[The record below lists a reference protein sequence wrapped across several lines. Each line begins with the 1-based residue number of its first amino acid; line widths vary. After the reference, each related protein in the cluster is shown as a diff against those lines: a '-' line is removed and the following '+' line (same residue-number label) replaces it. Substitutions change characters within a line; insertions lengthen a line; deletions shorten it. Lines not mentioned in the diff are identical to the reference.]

1 MGLSGFKTHTF
12 LLADYNYPEIGNVYI
27 ATTDSLKKNRAAV
40 KACMTAEVITWRDCI
55 ANPNDPAMATLK
67 DFPTAQT
74 LPAAQQQS
82 VAQNK
87 LIAEGDALTNGLF
100 YVTPA
105 TQSQNIS
112 TLALGGT
119 TVTTTQLFDMT
130 VMDEMYS
137 AHSDLKSVP
146 AQGTI

>member
-1 MGLSGFKTHTF
+1 
-12 LLADYNYPEIGNVYI
+12 
-27 ATTDSLKKNRAAV
+27 
-40 KACMTAEVITWRDCI
+40 MTAEVIAWRECI
-55 ANPNDPAMATLK
+55 AQPNNPAMATLK

-100 YVTPA
+100 YIAPA
-105 TQSQNIS
+105 TQSQNVS

-119 TVTTTQLFDMT
+119 TVTTSQLFDLT
-130 VMDEMYS
+130 LMDEIYA

>member
-1 MGLSGFKTHTF
+1 
-12 LLADYNYPEIGNVYI
+12 
-27 ATTDSLKKNRAAV
+27 
-40 KACMTAEVITWRDCI
+40 MTAEIITWRDCVM
-55 ANPNDPAMATLK
+55 NPNDPAMATLK

-87 LIAEGDALTNGLF
+87 LIAAGDALTNGMF

-105 TQSQNIS
+105 SQSTNVG
-112 TLALGGT
+112 TLGLGGT
-119 TVTTTQLFDMT
+119 TVTTSQLFDMT
-130 VMDEMYS
+130 LLDEIY
-137 AHSDLKSVP
+137 AARSDLKSVP